1 MVVII
6 STHQAPVVLLQLVLV
21 CLTSMTAECNPCEQ
35 TVSAEYKTICAKEP
49 TVSAEHNNMTAPQ
62 PSSEAELL
70 AKAGEL
76 KKVGIEEGDALSSF
90 KADVAR
96 LASDHG
102 LSPDVTTMLQCTADC
117 HTLQDLAQRLDVKSF
132 REAVAHG
139 QPVEQVARL
148 AYFVVALPLNVA
160 KGPEAKRS
168 RISKVSGPNAPK
180 CP

>member
-62 PSSEAELL
+62 PPSEAELF

-168 RISKVSGPNAPK
+168 RISEVSGPNAPK